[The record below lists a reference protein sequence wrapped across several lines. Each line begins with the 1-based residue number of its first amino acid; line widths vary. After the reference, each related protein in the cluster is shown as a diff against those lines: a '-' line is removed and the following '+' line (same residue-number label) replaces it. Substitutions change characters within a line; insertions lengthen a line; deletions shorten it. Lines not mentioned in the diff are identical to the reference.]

1 MIYALGITLLQ
12 LFSSN
17 PIIEDLF
24 FSYNQEFK
32 STNSKFINSE
42 ILDLFENVK
51 NLCEFLYGLK
61 SPVLVDIIKKIFVLK
76 SSLSILE
83 LYELIINKIVL
94 KKAFKKNNIPKNKIN
109 QILRFDSNTKEP
121 KKFCSCLNFLFRY

>member
-109 QILRFDSNTKEP
+109 QILRFDSIQKNQK
-121 KKFCSCLNFLFRY
+121 NFAPV